1 MEDSGAI
8 LCQISSLKDMLDHV
22 NEEIE
27 KNIQITRDI
36 ESEIVKCGEIETA
49 LIARELELMRTAYM
63 LQLEIHGLKIVTDDS
78 TSSVK
83 VLENEIC
90 CLRMK
95 KNEIKRRMNSK
106 REQFMVVCLDFQEE
120 ISKRENDRASVLLE
134 EKQVLENEIDDLNKK
149 NNALKNSMMAF
160 MEDIVEDL
168 QGSISAL
175 QVEIQARNFEN
186 DKMLKD
192 IEELKATLLSAI
204 SFGLQISSKSHVF
217 FISSKILGY
226 YLEYF
231 KPLLSCNCLF
241 YKVLQTL

>member
-204 SFGLQISSKSHVF
+204 SFGS
-217 FISSKILGY
+217 
-226 YLEYF
+226 
-231 KPLLSCNCLF
+231 
-241 YKVLQTL
+241 

>member
-63 LQLEIHGLKIVTDDS
+63 LQLEIHSLKIVTDDS

-106 REQFMVVCLDFQEE
+106 RLFLFVYREQFMVVCLDFQEE
-120 ISKRENDRASVLLE
+120 ISKRENDRALVLLE

-204 SFGLQISSKSHVF
+204 SFGS
-217 FISSKILGY
+217 
-226 YLEYF
+226 
-231 KPLLSCNCLF
+231 
-241 YKVLQTL
+241 

>member
-63 LQLEIHGLKIVTDDS
+63 LQLEIHSLKIVTDDS

-120 ISKRENDRASVLLE
+120 ISKRENDRALVLLE

-204 SFGLQISSKSHVF
+204 SFGS
-217 FISSKILGY
+217 
-226 YLEYF
+226 
-231 KPLLSCNCLF
+231 
-241 YKVLQTL
+241 